1 MKGLRREISR
11 YVQKENKNKA
21 TETSSQR
28 LVSKEESNMRKSDM
42 WAGAR
47 SCKGLL
53 TKVIFSNI
61 QWEAILRV
69 YVVS

>member
-1 MKGLRREISR
+1 
-11 YVQKENKNKA
+11 
-21 TETSSQR
+21 
-28 LVSKEESNMRKSDM
+28 M

>member
-28 LVSKEESNMRKSDM
+28 LVSKEESNMKSDM